1 MSDDA
6 QRWKEK
12 YLKSIEQQ
20 EKLERRWD
28 ARLDLLRR
36 GLVRSTLAAEGT
48 DRAVDQCMKEMR
60 DVVRSDDMDAGLAA
74 LLPRLEK
81 AVLDSEQRRETRMNQ
96 MSSALTALVTQLQAL
111 PLPREVSRPLKKFA
125 KQLDSRV
132 GQAREIP
139 LLLGELSGLQG
150 QALSVLDN
158 PEEETNRPGF
168 LQRLFGAREADSQD
182 AVSET
187 PASISTPA
195 AKPSPSASPDDDE
208 DADDVMPAFDPPPDS
223 VPAKPASVTPVPSV
237 MDPLPATTP
246 IQPGIEALPELD
258 PEPEPEP
265 EPEPTPA
272 PPCST
277 APEPLAEAPPAAQV
291 TAFVPPVLQPEPVV
305 VASVV
310 EADQAQSPPAEPPAP
325 VAVAS
330 PEPTPEALLN
340 PDELL
345 PPSPATEGST
355 PSVALL
361 DSLPL
366 PAVMAEALAAID
378 PEQPEEDVLYALPD
392 SPEPSY
398 SSVAKHIESTLLGLL
413 DDLSLPERHRP
424 QAEAMRDRLEHG
436 LNWYELLPILDD
448 LAVLMLAITDS
459 GQHEFETYLKQ
470 LNERLESFQNNLQ
483 AASEGHAE
491 SHSAARA
498 MDNQIREQVD
508 GLQSSVQEA
517 ADLDDLKQVLESH
530 LEGLLG
536 TMDQHQKQRDER
548 EREVATR
555 LQSLAERVSSM
566 EQEAQGYREHLEEQ
580 RQKALIDP
588 LTGLPNRAAWSER
601 LEHEV
606 SQWQQHGNTL
616 LLAMLDL
623 DHFKRIND
631 NYGHLAGDKVL
642 KIIASVLRKRLRGSD
657 FIARFGGE
665 EFVLLMP
672 NTPWPVGSRLLE
684 ALRAA
689 IEACPFHF
697 KGERVTITVS
707 IGVSAFKPGERGD
720 LVIKRADQA
729 LYRAK
734 DAGRNRVELG

>member
-20 EKLERRWD
+20 DKLERRWA

-60 DVVRSDDMDAGLAA
+60 EVIRTDDMDAGLAA

-81 AVLDSEQRRETRMNQ
+81 AVLDSEQRRETRVDQ
-96 MSSALTALVTQLQAL
+96 MSSALTALVAQLQSL
-111 PLPREVSRPLKKFA
+111 PLPREVSRPLKAFA

-139 LLLGELSGLQG
+139 LLLGELSNLQG
-150 QALSVLDN
+150 KALGQLEN
-158 PEEETNRPGF
+158 PVEPGRPSL
-168 LQRLFGAREADSQD
+168 LQRLFGARDSAEATPQVEAVQVPAALPAPDVRTQPEEVEVADATVREHYQTPVAQAPEIVQSPAPVAPVAPVAPAPTREEPQVAPELAIEPVTSVEPE
-182 AVSET
+182 AVSM
-187 PASISTPA
+187 PPQAPVA
-195 AKPSPSASPDDDE
+195 A
-208 DADDVMPAFDPPPDS
+208 VVPP
-223 VPAKPASVTPVPSV
+223 VLEQAQV
-237 MDPLPATTP
+237 
-246 IQPGIEALPELD
+246 
-258 PEPEPEP
+258 PEPEPAPRIEDEPP
-265 EPEPTPA
+265 EPVPAQLEPVA
-272 PPCST
+272 
-277 APEPLAEAPPAAQV
+277 LAANEAVSVEAPPGPVAEAA
-291 TAFVPPVLQPEPVV
+291 
-305 VASVV
+305 V
-310 EADQAQSPPAEPPAP
+310 EPAP
-325 VAVAS
+325 
-330 PEPTPEALLN
+330 LN

-345 PPSPATEGST
+345 PVPRVPPA
-355 PSVALL
+355 VLL

-378 PEQPEEDVLYALPD
+378 PEQPEQDVLYALPD

-398 SSVAKHIESTLLGLL
+398 SSVAKHIEDTLLGLL

-424 QAEAMRDRLEHG
+424 QAEAMRDRLQHG

-459 GQHEFETYLKQ
+459 GQHEFENYLKH
-470 LNERLESFQNNLQ
+470 LNERLEAFQSNLQ
-483 AASEGHAE
+483 AASDGHAD

-498 MDNQIREQVD
+498 MDTQIREQVD
-508 GLQSSVQEA
+508 GLQSSVQDA

-536 TMDQHQKQRDER
+536 TMDQHQQQREER
-548 EREVATR
+548 EKEVAAR

-606 SQWQQHGNTL
+606 VQWQQHGNSL

-642 KIIASVLRKRLRGSD
+642 KIIATVLRKRLRGSD

-672 NTPWPVGSRLLE
+672 NTPWPAGVRLVE
-684 ALRAA
+684 NLRAA

-697 KGERVTITVS
+697 KGEPVTITVS
-707 IGVSAFKPGERGD
+707 VGLSAFKAGDRSD

-734 DAGRNRVELG
+734 DAGRNRVEAG